1 MYDSQIISY
10 LQLNK
15 YYVLHQVS
23 ASVVNKRIKFS
34 ASDKW
39 RVALDISQLWLDE
52 AK

>member
-10 LQLNK
+10 F